1 MPHVAALYRYPIK
14 GFDPQTC
21 TELTVQADGRIA
33 GDRVLAFRHA
43 DATTSEDDGGLEHW
57 PKGGG
62 LCVRDYPA
70 LTRLHLEYRAP
81 GAGAQEGTSD
91 SGAANDP
98 GTGGAPAHGAE
109 AASAPVAPTAGPG
122 TVRLSAGGELLVE
135 AGLDAAGRQQL
146 AEAVTTYLL
155 DTPDGARLRRAG
167 HLPLTL
173 VGDGRTARFQDRA
186 RGYVTVHS
194 RSSLEA
200 LEGAVG
206 MGLDEVRFRSNIAVE
221 GWPRWSEEQLIGAQI
236 HVGEVPFAVGGPIIR
251 CAATHAN
258 PATGLRDARVMTTLT
273 RTLGKAEPAFG
284 LLLTAAGPGRI
295 RVGDELRLS
304 T

>member
-43 DATTSEDDGGLEHW
+43 DATTPEDDGGLEHW

-70 LTRLHLEYRAP
+70 LTRLELDYRAP
-81 GAGAQEGTSD
+81 GAA
-91 SGAANDP
+91 
-98 GTGGAPAHGAE
+98 TGRDDTGPE
-109 AASAPVAPTAGPG
+109 AGS
-122 TVRLSAGGELLVE
+122 VRLSTDGELLVE
-135 AGLDAAGRQQL
+135 AGLDERGRRAL

-155 DTPDGARLRRAG
+155 ETPDGARLRRAG

-173 VGDGRTARFQDRA
+173 VGDGHTSRFQDRA

-200 LEGAVG
+200 LEEAVG
-206 MGLDEVRFRSNIAVE
+206 MGLDEVRFRSNIAVQ
-221 GWPRWSEEQLIGAQI
+221 GW
-236 HVGEVPFAVGGPIIR
+236 VPW
-251 CAATHAN
+251 
-258 PATGLRDARVMTTLT
+258 
-273 RTLGKAEPAFG
+273 
-284 LLLTAAGPGRI
+284 
-295 RVGDELRLS
+295 
-304 T
+304 

>member
-43 DATTSEDDGGLEHW
+43 DATKPENDGGLEHW

-81 GAGAQEGTSD
+81 GAGAQD
-91 SGAANDP
+91 SASGRAAANVP
-98 GTGGAPAHGAE
+98 GTGGAPAGGAG
-109 AASAPVAPTAGPG
+109 AGSTPVDPTAGPG
-122 TVRLSAGGELLVE
+122 TVRLTTDGELLVE

-146 AEAVTTYLL
+146 VEAVTAYLL

-167 HLPLTL
+167 HLPLAL
-173 VGDGRTARFQDRA
+173 VGDGRTARVQDRA
-186 RGYVTVHS
+186 RGYVSVHS
-194 RSSLEA
+194 RSSLDA

-206 MGLDEVRFRSNIAVE
+206 MGLDEVRFRSNLAVE
-221 GWPRWSEEQLIGAQI
+221 GWPRWSEEQLIGARI
-236 HVGEVPFAVGGPIIR
+236 YVGEVPFAVRGPIIR

-284 LLLTAAGPGRI
+284 LLLTVAGPGRI
-295 RVGDELRLS
+295 RVGDELQLS

>member
-43 DATTSEDDGGLEHW
+43 DATKPENDGGLEHW

-81 GAGAQEGTSD
+81 GAGAQD
-91 SGAANDP
+91 SASGRAAANVP
-98 GTGGAPAHGAE
+98 GTGGAPAGGAG
-109 AASAPVAPTAGPG
+109 AGSTPVDPTAGPG
-122 TVRLSAGGELLVE
+122 TVRLTTDGELLVE
-135 AGLDAAGRQQL
+135 AGLDAAGRQRPL
-146 AEAVTTYLL
+146 A
-155 DTPDGARLRRAG
+155 
-167 HLPLTL
+167 L
-173 VGDGRTARFQDRA
+173 VGDGRTARCQDRA

-194 RSSLEA
+194 RSSLDA

-221 GWPRWSEEQLIGAQI
+221 GWPRWSEEQLIGARI
-236 HVGEVPFAVGGPIIR
+236 YVGEVPFAVRGPIIR

-284 LLLTAAGPGRI
+284 LLLTVAGPGRI
-295 RVGDELRLS
+295 RVGDELQLS